1 MVGIAKGIYDMSLVI
16 SKEPTQ
22 VASTAKPTLKVTTTK
37 PEQVELV
44 QPAVVMTKEEKLK
57 VVASVAAS
65 FNTKDNK
72 LIQRFGKKALAV
84 RVPSLSLGLPTVDE
98 ETIGC
103 GGIPRGRII
112 EIYGPESAGKTAFS
126 LHIIAQAQREGG
138 LAAIVDA
145 EHALMM
151 SHARSLGVNIEDLII
166 SQPDYGEQA
175 LEIVEALTQSRAL
188 DVIVID
194 SVSAL
199 VPKAELDGDMGDS
212 HMGLQA
218 RLMSQ
223 AMRKLVGAAAKSGT
237 ILIFINQVR
246 EKIGVMFGNPETTT
260 GGKALKFYA
269 SLRFEVR
276 RLSNTDGGQLIDPET
291 KLHVGHRMRVKCIKN
306 KVGNPFR
313 ETCID
318 LLYDTGFDKRADTV
332 QYAENVGL
340 IVEGDKTKTNE
351 GNGIGKG
358 FYGFDGQPYRHDQL
372 LTNEQ
377 IYDRIAKEAKS
388 VIDAKIAQNS

>member
-1 MVGIAKGIYDMSLVI
+1 MTLVI
-16 SKEPTQ
+16 QSTPEAQPGKVTVGKPKPQSEPETL
-22 VASTAKPTLKVTTTK
+22 VAAKPLTK
-37 PEQVELV
+37 D
-44 QPAVVMTKEEKLK
+44 EKLK
-57 VVASVAAS
+57 AVASVAAS

-72 LIQRFGKKALAV
+72 LVQRFGKKAAAI
-84 RVPSLSLGLPTVDE
+84 RVPSLSLGLATVDE
-98 ETIGC
+98 YVIGC

-126 LHIIAQAQREGG
+126 LHVIAQAQASGG

-145 EHALMM
+145 EHALML
-151 SHARSLGVNIEDLII
+151 SHAKSLGVNIEDLII

-175 LEIVEALTQSRAL
+175 LEIVEALTQTGAL

-223 AMRKLVGAAAKSGT
+223 AMRKLVGVAAKTGT

-246 EKIGVMFGNPETTT
+246 EKIGVMFGNPEVTT

-276 RLSNTDGGQLIDPET
+276 RLSNTDGGQMFSDDKKTQI
-291 KLHVGHRMRVKCIKN
+291 GHRMRVKCIKN

-313 ETCID
+313 ESCID
-318 LLYDTGFDKRADTV
+318 LRYDTGFDKRADMV
-332 QYAENVGL
+332 QYAEDSGI
-340 IVEGDKTKTNE
+340 IVAGDKTKTEE

-358 FYGFDGQPYRHDQL
+358 FYGFAGEPYRRNQF
-372 LTNEQ
+372 LTE
-377 IYDRIAKEAKS
+377 DDLFSKLEMEAKA
-388 VIDAKIAQNS
+388 VIDAKVAQNS

>member
-1 MVGIAKGIYDMSLVI
+1 MSLVI
-16 SKEPTQ
+16 QQTPQETPGKVTVGKTKPAAEPEAIQ
-22 VASTAKPTLKVTTTK
+22 PQAKPLTK
-37 PEQVELV
+37 D
-44 QPAVVMTKEEKLK
+44 EKLK
-57 VVASVAAS
+57 AVASVAAS
-65 FNTKDNK
+65 FNTKDAK
-72 LIQRFGKKALAV
+72 LIQRFGKKAAAI

-98 ETIGC
+98 EVIGC
-103 GGIPRGRII
+103 GGFPRGRII

-126 LHIIAQAQREGG
+126 LHVISQAQLQGG

-145 EHALMM
+145 EHALML
-151 SHARSLGVNIEDLII
+151 SHAKSLGVNIEDLII

-175 LEIVEALTQSRAL
+175 LEIVEALTASGAL

-223 AMRKLVGAAAKSGT
+223 AMRKLVGVAAKSGT
-237 ILIFINQVR
+237 TLIFINQVR

-276 RLSNTDGGQLIDPET
+276 RLSNSDGGQIFDEA
-291 KLHVGHRMRVKCIKN
+291 KNQVGHRMRVKCIKN

-318 LLYDTGFDKRADTV
+318 LLYDSGFDKKADTV
-332 QYAENVGL
+332 QYAENCGI
-340 IVEGDKTKTNE
+340 IVPGTKTKDSE
-351 GNGIGKG
+351 GNSIGKG
-358 FYGFDGQPYRHDQL
+358 FYGFEGEPFRRSQF
-372 LTNEQ
+372 LTEDPL
-377 IYDRIAKEAKS
+377 YGKLALAAKA
-388 VIDAKIAQNS
+388 VIDAKIAANS

>member
-1 MVGIAKGIYDMSLVI
+1 MSLTI
-16 SKEPTQ
+16 SKETTQ
-22 VASTAKPTLKVTTTK
+22 VASTVKPTLKVITTK
-37 PEQVELV
+37 PEQVELT
-44 QPAVVMTKEEKLK
+44 PAVVMTKEEKLK
-57 VVASVAAS
+57 AVASVAAS

-72 LIQRFGKKALAV
+72 LIQRLGKKALAV

-126 LHIIAQAQREGG
+126 LHVIAQAQREGG

-145 EHALMM
+145 EHALML

-175 LEIVEALTQSRAL
+175 LEIVEALTMSRAL

-276 RLSNTDGGQLIDPET
+276 RLSNTDGGQLIDPMT
-291 KLHVGHRMRVKCIKN
+291 KLHIGHRMRVKCIKN

-332 QYAENVGL
+332 QYAENVG
-340 IVEGDKTKTNE
+340 IVVEGDKTKTNE

-358 FYGFDGQPYRHDQL
+358 FYGFEGEPYRHDQL
-372 LTNEQ
+372 LTDDGLFNQ
-377 IYDRIAKEAKS
+377 IASKTKEI
-388 VIDAKIAQNS
+388 IDIKVSQQS